1 MAIGLVKLAAGS
13 GYEYL
18 VRQVAVQDATGLGR
32 ATLADYYSAK
42 GESPGTWWGHGLTEL
57 DLEPGSM
64 VSAEQMKL
72 LFGAGLNPTT
82 GAKLGRAFSVFGD
95 TPTPFE
101 AELAHRLNS
110 WRLSQD
116 LDDSVSVPKGV
127 REELRTDLAREWFTA
142 RYGRP
147 PEGPREL
154 HGFIAKN
161 SRKPRMALAGWDV
174 TLSPPKSVS
183 SLWAIAPP
191 PLAAAIRHVHEAAV
205 SDALAECERRV
216 LFTRQGHEGARH
228 VPARGMVAARFTHRD
243 SRAGDPDLHTHVAI
257 SNKVQTLEGAWM
269 AINGELVYDAK
280 VTLSEVY
287 LTSLTARLRSL
298 GLTMMAVGREGK
310 RPVYEAAGVDPALNK
325 RWSTRRE
332 SITAL
337 TGRLVA
343 EFEDHHE
350 RPPTAAEK
358 LDLEQQA
365 TLATREAK
373 HPPHSEADQR
383 RAWVAQAT
391 RLLGSDG
398 IERTLHAVLTHKPSQ
413 PVVVDDAWVGRTAA
427 AVITVVEGK
436 RSWWTSFNVRS
447 EALRQVRAAALPLD
461 QIDRAVDG
469 VVERA
474 LSRAHSVPISTTRT
488 MPVEP
493 ELLRRPDG
501 ASVYERPEATRYTS
515 TRILWAER
523 RLVDTAGRGGG
534 RVADH
539 NSVSLAVLQSMA
551 NLAPLNPS
559 QQILVREMATSGRRL
574 QLAIA
579 PAGTGKTTAMRALAT
594 AWTNSGGTVLGLA
607 PSATAAEQLR
617 GQLGVGAVVD
627 NLAKLMWAINHHE
640 PLAERVGPK
649 TLVIIDEAGMADTLT
664 LDHLVTWCLDQGA
677 SIRLVGDD
685 QQLGAIGAG
694 GVLRDIATTHGALHL
709 DQVLRFAD
717 PAEADASLAL
727 RAGDTGALGYYLDH
741 NRIHVVDRDTATTQ
755 LLKAWL
761 ADTQAGLDALM
772 LAPTREQVAQLNAAA
787 RTARLDN
794 ARPGREADLNDG
806 NHASVGD
813 VVLTRRNNRTL
824 TSGETTW
831 VRNGDRW
838 QVTAVHRDGSIDVQ
852 HLRNHHQLTLPA
864 GYVAESVELGYA
876 TTIHIAQGVTADTCH
891 GLLTGTESR
900 QLAYTMLTRG
910 RHANHA
916 WLEVNDTDPHLA
928 PVASSLL
935 QPSTATQLLE
945 QVLGHDDAPASA
957 TTLLSQAD
965 QPTRLLG
972 PAVSCYLDAITFAAE
987 KHLPDE
993 TKQVIDW
1000 VGERYGLTEAAAWPA
1015 LRGQL
1020 MLIAANGHKPMAVL
1034 SQAIALG
1041 GLDDAHDPAA
1051 VLCWRIDLTGAS
1063 NGRTRGPL
1071 PWLPGIPT
1079 QLLDDPEWKTY
1090 LSARYSLTR
1099 KLGDEVHK
1107 AADSAEDTPRWA
1119 EHLPGLDPELVA
1131 DIQVWRAAQRVADH
1145 DLRPTGPTSSTPAE
1159 RRTQRDLDHQLEHA
1173 QAGIREWAPRIAQAA
1188 PATAGDPRLSVL
1200 AARLAR
1206 LADRRYDAEGLL
1218 ARATAQ
1224 GALPDDHPTDA
1235 LNYRITALIKSQRE
1249 AESRVWETITPT
1261 APRPYPEHPRS
1272 HSPDRGISI

>member
-1 MAIGLVKLAAGS
+1 
-13 GYEYL
+13 
-18 VRQVAVQDATGLGR
+18 
-32 ATLADYYSAK
+32 LADYYSAK
-42 GESPGTWWGHGLTEL
+42 GESPGTWWGHGLAGL
-57 DLEPGSM
+57 GLEPGSV

-72 LFGAGLNPTT
+72 LFGAGLDPTT
-82 GAKLGRAFSVFGD
+82 GAKLGRAFSVFGN

-101 AELAHRLNS
+101 AELARRIEA
-110 WRLSQD
+110 WRVSQD
-116 LDDSVSVPKGV
+116 LDEGLSVPKEV
-127 REELRTDLAREWFTA
+127 RDGLRTALAREWFTA

-154 HGFIAKN
+154 HGFITKN
-161 SRKPRMALAGWDV
+161 THKPRMALAGWDV

-191 PLAAAIRHVHEAAV
+191 PLAAAMRHVHEAAV

-216 LFTRQGHEGARH
+216 LFTRQGHQGARH
-228 VPARGMVAARFTHRD
+228 VPVRGMVAARFTHRD

-257 SNKVQTLEGAWM
+257 SNKVQTLQGAWM

-298 GLTMMAVGREGK
+298 GLTMMAVGREDK
-310 RPVYEAAGVDPALNK
+310 RPVYEVAGIDPALNK

-343 EFEDHHE
+343 EFENHHE
-350 RPPTAAEK
+350 RPPTPTEK

-365 TLATREAK
+365 TLATREGK
-373 HPPHSEADQR
+373 HPPRSEADQR
-383 RAWVAQAT
+383 RAWADQAT
-391 RLLGSDG
+391 RLLGSGG
-398 IERTLHAVLTHKPSQ
+398 IERTLHAVLTHRPAE

-447 EALRQVRAAALPLD
+447 EALRQVRAAALPLN
-461 QIDRAVDG
+461 QIDTAVDA
-469 VVERA
+469 VVARA
-474 LSRAHSVPISTTRT
+474 LGPAHSVPIRTTRT

-493 ELLRRPDG
+493 DLLRRPDG

-515 TRILWAER
+515 QRILWAER
-523 RLVDTAGRGGG
+523 RLVDTAARGGG

-539 NSVSLAVLQSMA
+539 NSVSLALLQSMA
-551 NLAPLNPS
+551 NREPLNPS
-559 QQILVREMATSGRRL
+559 QQILVRDMATSGRRL

-594 AWTNSGGTVLGLA
+594 AWTNSGGTILGLA
-607 PSATAAEQLR
+607 PSAAAAEQLR
-617 GQLGVGAVVD
+617 GQLDPGAVAD
-627 NLAKLMWAINHHE
+627 NLAKLVWAIRHHE
-640 PLAERVGPK
+640 PLAERVGPN

-677 SIRLVGDD
+677 NIRLIGDD

-741 NRIHVVDRDTATTQ
+741 HRIHVVDRDTATTQ
-755 LLKAWL
+755 LLNAWL
-761 ADTQAGLDALM
+761 ADTRQGLDALM
-772 LAPTREQVAQLNAAA
+772 LAPTRQQVAHLNAAA
-787 RTARLDN
+787 RHARL
-794 ARPGREADLNDG
+794 AGSRPGRQVDLADG
-806 NHASVGD
+806 NQGSVGD

-824 TSGETTW
+824 NTGETAW

-838 QVTAVHRDGSIDVQ
+838 QVTAVHPDGLIDVQ

-876 TTIHIAQGVTADTCH
+876 TTIHTAQGVTADTCH

-916 WLEVNDTDPHLA
+916 WIEVNDTDPHLA
-928 PVASSLL
+928 PAATDLL
-935 QPSTATQLLE
+935 QPSTATQRLE

-957 TTLLSQAD
+957 TTLLGQAD
-965 QPTRLLG
+965 QPAQLIG
-972 PAVSCYLDAITFAAE
+972 PAATCYLDAITFAAE
-987 KHLPDE
+987 HHLPDQ

-1000 VGERYGLTEAAAWPA
+1000 AGERYGLTGADAWPA

-1020 MLIAANGHKPMAVL
+1020 MLLAANSHKPVAVL
-1034 SQAIALG
+1034 SQAVALG
-1041 GLDDAHDPAA
+1041 GLDNAHDPAA
-1051 VLCWRIDLTGAS
+1051 VLCWRIDLTEAS
-1063 NGRTRGPL
+1063 GGRTRGPL

-1079 QLLDDPEWKTY
+1079 QLLDDPDWKTY
-1090 LSARYSLTR
+1090 LSARYTLTR
-1099 KLGDEVHK
+1099 KLGEQVHE
-1107 AADSAEDTPRWA
+1107 AASSPQDTPRWA
-1119 EHLPGLDPELVA
+1119 EQLPGLDPELVA
-1131 DIQVWRAAQRVADH
+1131 YIQMWRAAHQIPDH
-1145 DLRPTGPTSSTPAE
+1145 DLRPTGPPATSPAE
-1159 RRTQRDLDHQLEHA
+1159 RRHQHDLNHHLEHA
-1173 QAGIREWAPRIAQAA
+1173 QTGIREWTPRIAQAA
-1188 PATAGDPRLSVL
+1188 PATAGDPRLPVL
-1200 AARLAR
+1200 AARLTR
-1206 LADRRYDAEGLL
+1206 LTDRRYDVENLL

-1224 GALPDDHPTDA
+1224 GTLPDDHPADA
-1235 LNYRITALIKSQRE
+1235 LNYRITTLIKNQRQ
-1249 AESRVWETITPT
+1249 AANQTWETITPT
-1261 APRPYPEHPRS
+1261 TIRPHPD
-1272 HSPDRGISI
+1272 HSQAYGHDRGISI